1 MPARLLL
8 VLFLVL
14 PFGTG
19 AAPADGAV
27 RAIWAASDGDKVDRD
42 DGRHPARDG
51 NSVWDGR
58 RVRIFGARNEI
69 IAVQVIVEADGNG
82 ITRLSAA
89 LRELKTAGGSR
100 IVYRAPAP
108 DPTDTV
114 DRPIELFVEHY
125 MHVPVASHA
134 DWVYAPGTPA
144 APRDPTG
151 WKPVQLVPE
160 RARPDRGGL
169 PIRVRPNENQAI
181 WIEIYTGRN
190 RPAGIYRGAVDV
202 TADGRTAH
210 VPIELELFD
219 FALPDENSIHAM
231 IYYES
236 SQVELYQGRNLDAVY
251 HRFAHRHRIELVHA
265 YDEQSVQ
272 AAAGRFSGDDFTR
285 ARGYEGPGE
294 GTGNVV
300 VPLSFYGPGDA
311 FDVRARAWRR
321 ADEWMTFQRAR
332 LPRALTFLYMPDEP
346 RPPEYPRILTLADNV
361 HSNPG
366 PGRDLPVFVTS
377 RYVEALDRAI
387 DIWCA
392 GPQGFDVERAARER
406 ARGRQFW
413 FYNGGRPAG
422 GAIVIDAPATD
433 ARAMMWAAFKHEV
446 PGYFYWHA
454 DHWRHNPQKQGE
466 RNQNV
471 WAESITFDNRGQPNK
486 TDFGYINGDGVLVY
500 PGEEKL
506 HPDED
511 RGVPGPVATIQLA
524 NLRRG
529 LQDHQYLTIARRLRL
544 TAAVDTA
551 LRTIVPRVF
560 SEAGPSVSFPE
571 MGDPYETMRLSL
583 ARAIV
588 AAQSRTR

>member
-1 MPARLLL
+1 MAARLLL
-8 VLFLVL
+8 VLFVFV
-14 PFGTG
+14 PFWT
-19 AAPADGAV
+19 AATPADAGV
-27 RAIWAASDGDKVDRD
+27 RAIWAANDSDKVDRD
-42 DGRHPARDG
+42 DRRHPARAG
-51 NSVWDGR
+51 NSAWDGR
-58 RVRIFGARNEI
+58 GVRIFGARNEI
-69 IAVQVIVEADGNG
+69 VAVQVIVEADGRG
-82 ITRLSAA
+82 ITRLNAA
-89 LRELKTAGGSR
+89 LRELKTSAGNR
-100 IVYRAPAP
+100 IVYRAPAL

-114 DRPIELFVEHY
+114 DRPIEIFVEHY
-125 MHVPVASHA
+125 MHVSVASHA
-134 DWVYAPGTPA
+134 NWIYAPGSPA

-169 PIRVRPNENQAI
+169 PIRVRPNENQAL
-181 WIEIYTGRN
+181 WIEIYTGRD
-190 RPAGIYRGAVDV
+190 RPAGIYRGTIDI
-202 TADGRTAH
+202 TADGRTRH

-219 FALPDENSIHAM
+219 FALPDENSLHAM

-236 SQVELYQGRNLDAVY
+236 SQVERYQGRNLDAAY

-294 GTGNVV
+294 GTGNVI

-311 FDVRARAWRR
+311 FDDRAQAWRR
-321 ADEWMTFQRAR
+321 ADEWMTFLRAR
-332 LPRALTFLYMPDEP
+332 LPRARTFLYMPDEP
-346 RPPEYPRILTLADNV
+346 RQPEYPRILTLADNV
-361 HSNPG
+361 HSNQG
-366 PGRDLPVFVTS
+366 PGRELPIFVTS
-377 RYVEALDRAI
+377 RYVEALDQAI

-392 GPQGFDVERAARER
+392 GPQGFDVDRAARER

-433 ARAMMWAAFKHEV
+433 ARVMMWAAFKHQV
-446 PGYFYWHA
+446 PVYFYWHA
-454 DHWRHNPQKQGE
+454 DHWRHNSQKQGE
-466 RNQNV
+466 RDQNV

-486 TDFGYINGDGVLVY
+486 TDHGYINGDGVLIY

-529 LQDHQYLTIARRLRL
+529 LQDHQYLTIARRLGL
-544 TAAVDTA
+544 TAAVDA
-551 LRTIVPRVF
+551 AVQTIVPRVF
-560 SEAGPSVSFPE
+560 SEAGPAVSFPE
-571 MGDPYETMRLSL
+571 TGDPYETVRLSL